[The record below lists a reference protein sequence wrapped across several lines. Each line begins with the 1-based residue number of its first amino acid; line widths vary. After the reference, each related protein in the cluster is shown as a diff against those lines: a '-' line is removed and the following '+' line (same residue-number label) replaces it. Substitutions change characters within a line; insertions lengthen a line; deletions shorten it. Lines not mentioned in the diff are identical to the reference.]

1 MAKLGNSGA
10 EVLEGNVDLVTS
22 DELLSE
28 FNKVI
33 TRQKFRRY
41 ITSLDLIKFRIIL
54 NQQVT
59 VISIKTR
66 FSEIKED
73 PQDNV
78 VLETFYNARTDYI
91 VSGDKHILNLK
102 EFKGIKMVTIEE
114 MLQILRRGS

>member
-1 MAKLGNSGA
+1 MAKIGNSGA

-66 FSEIKED
+66 FSEIEED

-78 VLETFYNARTDYI
+78 VLETFYSARTDYI

-114 MLQILRRGS
+114 TLQILRRGS